1 MSRLW
6 RRGLPG
12 PTGRGPPWACRSV
25 SGRVAG
31 SRPGGR
37 PHFLC
42 GQEMGERSRR
52 GLGRPARAAPG
63 ARYARRPLAGAPPR
77 DPGLSPLR
85 GPGPVGRILYK
96 DGLRPNPLRPQR
108 RLRLAC
114 GQSRRRPTTD
124 ERTSRQHPARR
135 RAAGAMPLPASLR
148 NRIGSSHRGG
158 TSAFA
163 WRAAPAGRRKTAR
176 LRRARAQG
184 ARTPGTGVVFRR
196 AVLPSLPA
204 AVVGRT
210 ESAISKEAV
219 QSDGLFFM
227 RVDGKTASAP
237 PRCRTGGAGGG
248 APRPACIKSF
258 GGPGGTL
265 QSSPW

>member
-37 PHFLC
+37 PHFLY

-52 GLGRPARAAPG
+52 GLRRPARAAPG

-96 DGLRPNPLRPQR
+96 DGLRPNPCDPN
-108 RLRLAC
+108 AAS
-114 GQSRRRPTTD
+114 GWPSAKVGGAPSTD
-124 ERTSRQHPARR
+124 KRTSVPQPASR
-135 RAAGAMPLPASLR
+135 RAAGARPLPESLR
-148 NRIGSSHRGG
+148 NRTGCAPGEARPLLRGAQRPRGG
-158 TSAFA
+158 GKLRGFAVHARFARERPERALFSAVGYA
-163 WRAAPAGRRKTAR
+163 SHPA
-176 LRRARAQG
+176 
-184 ARTPGTGVVFRR
+184 
-196 AVLPSLPA
+196 S
-204 AVVGRT
+204 VVGRT
-210 ESAISKEAV
+210 RN
-219 QSDGLFFM
+219 LN
-227 RVDGKTASAP
+227 
-237 PRCRTGGAGGG
+237 
-248 APRPACIKSF
+248 
-258 GGPGGTL
+258 
-265 QSSPW
+265 

>member
-37 PHFLC
+37 PHFLY

-52 GLGRPARAAPG
+52 GLCPLDPRAASGWPSAKVGG
-63 ARYARRPLAGAPPR
+63 ARF
-77 DPGLSPLR
+77 
-85 GPGPVGRILYK
+85 
-96 DGLRPNPLRPQR
+96 
-108 RLRLAC
+108 
-114 GQSRRRPTTD
+114 TD
-124 ERTSRQHPARR
+124 ERTGVQHPARR
-135 RAAGAMPLPASLR
+135 RATGAMPLPASLR

-196 AVLPSLPA
+196 AVSPSLPG

-210 ESAISKEAV
+210 ESAISKAAV
-219 QSDGLFFM
+219 QSDGRFFM

-237 PRCRTGGAGGG
+237 PLCRTGGAGGG

>member
-96 DGLRPNPLRPQR
+96 DGLRPNPLDPRAASGWPAAKVGGALFTDQR
-108 RLRLAC
+108 T
-114 GQSRRRPTTD
+114 GV
-124 ERTSRQHPARR
+124 QHPASR

-148 NRIGSSHRGG
+148 NRTGSASGEARPLLRGAQRPRGG
-158 TSAFA
+158 GKLRGFA
-163 WRAAPAGRRKTAR
+163 AHARKARERPERALFSAGRFC
-176 LRRARAQG
+176 RA
-184 ARTPGTGVVFRR
+184 FRQPLLGER
-196 AVLPSLPA
+196 NLPYQKRPSS
-204 AVVGRT
+204 R
-210 ESAISKEAV
+210 
-219 QSDGLFFM
+219 
-227 RVDGKTASAP
+227 TAS
-237 PRCRTGGAGGG
+237 
-248 APRPACIKSF
+248 F
-258 GGPGGTL
+258 L
-265 QSSPW
+265 

>member
-96 DGLRPNPLRPQR
+96 DGLRPNLLDP
-108 RLRLAC
+108 
-114 GQSRRRPTTD
+114 
-124 ERTSRQHPARR
+124 
-135 RAAGAMPLPASLR
+135 RAA
-148 NRIGSSHRGG
+148 SSWP
-158 TSAFA
+158 SA
-163 WRAAPAGRRKTAR
+163 K
-176 LRRARAQG
+176 
-184 ARTPGTGVVFRR
+184 V
-196 AVLPSLPA
+196 
-204 AVVGRT
+204 
-210 ESAISKEAV
+210 
-219 QSDGLFFM
+219 
-227 RVDGKTASAP
+227 
-237 PRCRTGGAGGG
+237 
-248 APRPACIKSF
+248 
-258 GGPGGTL
+258 GGTL
-265 QSSPW
+265 PRMNGRVYSNPPAAAPRAQCLCRRVSGTVSVVPIGEARPLLRGAQRPRGGGKLRGFAAHARKARERPERALFSAGRFCRAFRQPLLGERNLPYQKRPSSRTASFL